1 MFIVFYIVKIV
12 YICVCMTYSTSY
24 CLCDTVM
31 DPWNVCIYVSDFA
44 MSHKIFPADFVS
56 INVEQSFEELIFEVS
71 IKIFL
76 CHVQVIMYWNVTGM
90 REKRNTGI
98 LWENL
103 NERDHLEGL
112 GIDEKW

>member
-1 MFIVFYIVKIV
+1 
-12 YICVCMTYSTSY
+12 
-24 CLCDTVM
+24 
-31 DPWNVCIYVSDFA
+31 
-44 MSHKIFPADFVS
+44 
-56 INVEQSFEELIFEVS
+56 
-71 IKIFL
+71 
-76 CHVQVIMYWNVTGM
+76 M